1 MNRNTQKEFTKKFI
15 SKYLS
20 YYNDSPAEFPA
31 CTSKLED
38 NDKAALAFLSYGE
51 LGIGVVMD
59 KTFDELMEIKIP
71 GVGNIF
77 PNVTPE
83 KIVEGALEADGSWGS
98 VSEVKRM
105 VGMYK

>member
-1 MNRNTQKEFTKKFI
+1 MKRNPQKEFSKKFI
-15 SKYLS
+15 NKYLS

-31 CTSKLED
+31 CTSKLQD

-71 GVGNIF
+71 GVGKIF

-83 KIVEGALEADGSWGS
+83 KIVEGAEEANGSWGS
-98 VSEVKRM
+98 VSMVKRI
-105 VGMYK
+105 VGIT